1 MGAVVSGHLF
11 SSPFRQRVAVDAS
24 TRRLCLNQTA
34 YELHELFSGQRAASD
49 DLVLRHL
56 RTPGEIDSIRFLRGQ
71 IDLTHSAGD
80 PRFATDEKKETK

>member
-1 MGAVVSGHLF
+1 MSGSVFL
-11 SSPFRQRVAVDAS
+11 SSFRHGVAVDSS
-24 TRRLCLNQTA
+24 TARLCLNQTA
-34 YELHELFSGQRAASD
+34 YELHELYAGEHAAPD

-56 RTPGEIDSIRFLRGQ
+56 RTPGEIDTVRFLRGQ

>member
-1 MGAVVSGHLF
+1 MTASLF
-11 SSPFRQRVAVDAS
+11 ASPFRQHVAVDSS
-24 TRRLCLNQTA
+24 TLRLCLNQTA
-34 YELHELFSGQRAASD
+34 YELHELFAGRRAAPD

-80 PRFATDEKKETK
+80 PRFATDEKKETN

>member
-1 MGAVVSGHLF
+1 MAGNLF
-11 SSPFRQRVAVDAS
+11 GSSFRHGVAVDSS

-34 YELHELFSGQRAASD
+34 YELHELFAGERAAHD

-80 PRFATDEKKETK
+80 PRFATDEKKETN